1 MSCLPISSFKADR
14 PTMHRKFLRISSIKE
29 LWAMT
34 RRHSRHSSDL
44 SFQSDSLH
52 YAGGLMSSAHLIP
65 YPEEPDGCTR
75 LAFPSEPEFPVK

>member
-1 MSCLPISSFKADR
+1 MR
-14 PTMHRKFLRISSIKE
+14 PKLEEGQLLLLTKKHLIFVSRFLVIPRTS
-29 LWAMT
+29 L
-34 RRHSRHSSDL
+34 L